1 LICQLQIHQTP
12 LYFGVWQ
19 IDSSVSLCAT
29 RTSVGAFFM
38 ASKLIKTLSTVAF
51 ASIIAL
57 STSVVDAKKFGG
69 GKSVGSQRDTSAQRQ
84 SAAPTA
90 TPGAPAAAA
99 AAAPAAA
106 GAAAKTGMAKW
117 AGPIAGIAAAVGLG
131 YLFSQMGAGGFLGFM
146 LIAILLIVG
155 LGFLA
160 RNMMKKQASSANG
173 APMQANG
180 APMQA
185 NGAPMQYQT
194 PQGEPMNRAPLG
206 GAISGGAA
214 VAAASGLAGGF
225 GIPAGFDKAGFED
238 NAKKQFM
245 ALQAANDKGD
255 LDAVRDFSTDEFY
268 NQIAKDVIAGNK
280 DATQVDE
287 LNAELLGIET
297 DRGNYWASVQ
307 FTGKMREDGVMLA
320 SPFTETWN
328 LVKPVDGSK
337 GWLLAGIQQA

>member
-1 LICQLQIHQTP
+1 
-12 LYFGVWQ
+12 
-19 IDSSVSLCAT
+19 
-29 RTSVGAFFM
+29 M
-38 ASKLIKTLSTVAF
+38 ASKLIKTISTVAF
-51 ASIIAL
+51 ASIIAF

-69 GKSVGSQRDTSAQRQ
+69 GKSVGSQRDSVTQRQ
-84 SAAPTA
+84 SGAPTA
-90 TPGAPAAAA
+90 APAAVPAAAA

-131 YLFSQMGAGGFLGFM
+131 YLFSQLGAGGFLGFM

-160 RNMMKKQASSANG
+160 RNMMKKQAAS
-173 APMQANG
+173 
-180 APMQA
+180 A
-185 NGAPMQYQT
+185 NGAPMQYQA
-194 PQGEPMNRAPLG
+194 PQAEPFDRAPLG
-206 GAISGGAA
+206 GAVGGAA
-214 VAAASGLAGGF
+214 GAAASGLAGGF
-225 GIPAGFDKAGFED
+225 GIPAGFDKVGFEE

-297 DRGNYWASVQ
+297 ERGHYWASVQ
-307 FTGKMREDGVMLA
+307 FTGKMREDGMVLA

-328 LVKPVDGSK
+328 LMKPVDGSK
-337 GWLLAGIQQA
+337 GWLLAGIQQG